1 MLHKQICLKHPDSQE
16 QTNQDGTIIYEV
28 PKNKFEMISQQAI
41 WTNYQDMEML
51 TFFFPILK
59 QSLYHVLAYVE
70 IWKPVKESKG
80 VKKSKSLRRMTGEV
94 AQVLQS
100 SLIWVSVSLV
110 FCPSAWSNVS
120 RAPLVPDLRTTELK
134 GEVSLKLACFPR
146 TDPDQVGNAA
156 TPVTF
161 LLPG

>member
-1 MLHKQICLKHPDSQE
+1 MVPLSMKSQKTSLKWSHS
-16 QTNQDGTIIYEV
+16 
-28 PKNKFEMISQQAI
+28 KLFEPTTKT
-41 WTNYQDMEML
+41 WKCWL
-51 TFFFPILK
+51 FFFPILK

-120 RAPLVPDLRTTELK
+120 RAPLAPDLRTTELK

-161 LLPG
+161 PLPG